1 MHWVSGT
8 WLWAKHKASRSTSL
22 GTPTYVEQ
30 AKSTS
35 ERRNRPRT
43 WSLPTNP
50 PDDSSNL
57 SFPTSSSLSR
67 GSSYSH
73 SHGQD
78 HGRTHSLQRVET
90 YSWAQYNNPMA
101 AAQLRCIRCGGLRS
115 RDYHYRHFDDPV
127 RYPSVGICSRQR
139 TRCARAKSDP
149 EPLAS
154 MDPPATAV
162 APVFDI
168 PELADTST
176 SRPMTAAGEVEPDR
190 YYGLSTNLMKMKSLG

>member
-8 WLWAKHKASRSTSL
+8 WLWAKHKASRSTSS
-22 GTPTYVEQ
+22 GTPIYLERSN
-30 AKSTS
+30 STS

-50 PDDSSNL
+50 PDDSS
-57 SFPTSSSLSR
+57 TASSRSR
-67 GSSYSH
+67 GSSYSQ
-73 SHGQD
+73 SHG
-78 HGRTHSLQRVET
+78 HGHGHTHSLHRVET
-90 YSWAQYNNPMA
+90 YNQVQYNNPMA
-101 AAQLRCIRCGGLRS
+101 LAQLRCIRCGGLRS

-127 RYPSVGICSRQR
+127 KYPSVGICSRQR

-149 EPLAS
+149 VPLAA

-168 PELADTST
+168 PELPDTST
-176 SRPMTAAGEVEPDR
+176 SRPMTASEGLEPDR